1 MMFSEA
7 TGGDSYNLDG
17 DTGGAN
23 DEMDARH
30 SDGLNNVFA
39 DGHVAWMRLLNVPPR
54 TTTSKYWS
62 GAYTGTNP

>member
-1 MMFSEA
+1 
-7 TGGDSYNLDG
+7 
-17 DTGGAN
+17 
-23 DEMDARH
+23 MDARH